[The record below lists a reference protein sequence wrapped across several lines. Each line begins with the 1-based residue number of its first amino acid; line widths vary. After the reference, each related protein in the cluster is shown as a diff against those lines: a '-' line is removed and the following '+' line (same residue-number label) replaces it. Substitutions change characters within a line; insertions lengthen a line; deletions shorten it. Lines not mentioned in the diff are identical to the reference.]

1 MQISTILAKKGS
13 TVFTVKPDQTVR
25 EAVALLVDK
34 RIGAVVVVEM
44 TGRPV
49 GIISE
54 RDIVRELAKKG
65 STVFTVKPDQSVRE
79 AVALLVDK
87 RIGAVVVVNETG
99 RPVGIVSERDI
110 IRELA
115 QNENILNEPVS
126 RVMTIDVII
135 ARPSDDTKAVS
146 KTMTV
151 RRFRHLPVMDHH
163 ELVGIVSIG
172 DVVKAQLDEY
182 EGEIETLQTRVE
194 KG

>member
-1 MQISTILAKKGS
+1 MQISTILATKGS

-25 EAVALLVDK
+25 DVVKLLDDK
-34 RIGAVVVVEM
+34 RIGAVVVV
-44 TGRPV
+44 
-49 GIISE
+49 
-54 RDIVRELAKKG
+54 D
-65 STVFTVKPDQSVRE
+65 D
-79 AVALLVDK
+79 
-87 RIGAVVVVNETG
+87 TG
-99 RPVGIVSERDI
+99 RPVGIVSERDVV
-110 IRELA
+110 RELA
-115 QNENILNEPVS
+115 KNEHVLNEPVS

-135 ARPSDDTKAVS
+135 ARPGDDTKAVS

-151 RRFRHLPVMDHH
+151 KRFRHLPVMDHH

>member
-13 TVFTVKPDQTVR
+13 TVFTVKPEQTVR

-34 RIGAVVVVEM
+34 HIGAVVVVD
-44 TGRPV
+44 GAGHPV
-49 GIISE
+49 GIVSE
-54 RDIVRELAKKG
+54 RDIVRELA
-65 STVFTVKPDQSVRE
+65 
-79 AVALLVDK
+79 
-87 RIGAVVVVNETG
+87 
-99 RPVGIVSERDI
+99 
-110 IRELA
+110 
-115 QNENILNEPVS
+115 QNENVLSEPIS
-126 RVMTIDVII
+126 RVMTSDVII
-135 ARPSDDTKAVS
+135 ARPGDDTRAVS

-151 RRFRHLPVMDHH
+151 KRFRHLPVMDHH

>member
-13 TVFTVKPDQTVR
+13 AVFTVKPDQTVR

-34 RIGAVVVVEM
+34 RIGAVVVVD
-44 TGRPV
+44 G
-49 GIISE
+49 
-54 RDIVRELAKKG
+54 
-65 STVFTVKPDQSVRE
+65 
-79 AVALLVDK
+79 
-87 RIGAVVVVNETG
+87 TG
-99 RPVGIVSERDI
+99 RPVGIVSERDVV
-110 IRELA
+110 RELA
-115 QNENILNEPVS
+115 KNENVLNEPAS
-126 RVMTIDVII
+126 RVMTVDVII
-135 ARPSDDTKAVS
+135 ARPGDDIKAVS

-151 RRFRHLPVMDHH
+151 KRFRHLPVMDHH

>member
-13 TVFTVKPDQTVR
+13 AVFTIKPDQTVR

-34 RIGAVVVVEM
+34 RIGAVVVVEV

-54 RDIVRELAKKG
+54 RDVVRELAKNG
-65 STVFTVKPDQSVRE
+65 N
-79 AVALLVDK
+79 A
-87 RIGAVVVVNETG
+87 
-99 RPVGIVSERDI
+99 
-110 IRELA
+110 
-115 QNENILNEPVS
+115 LNEPVS
-126 RVMTIDVII
+126 RVKTSDVII
-135 ARPSDDTKAVS
+135 ARPGDDTKAVS

-151 RRFRHLPVMDHH
+151 KRFRHLPVMDHH

>member
-13 TVFTVKPDQTVR
+13 AVFTIKPDQTVR

-34 RIGAVVVVEM
+34 RIGAVVVVDE

-54 RDIVRELAKKG
+54 RDVVRELAKNG
-65 STVFTVKPDQSVRE
+65 N
-79 AVALLVDK
+79 A
-87 RIGAVVVVNETG
+87 
-99 RPVGIVSERDI
+99 
-110 IRELA
+110 
-115 QNENILNEPVS
+115 LNEPVS
-126 RVMTIDVII
+126 RVMTSDVII
-135 ARPSDDTKAVS
+135 ARPGDDTKAVS

-151 RRFRHLPVMDHH
+151 KRFRHLPVMDHH

>member
-34 RIGAVVVVEM
+34 RIGAVVVVE
-44 TGRPV
+44 V
-49 GIISE
+49 
-54 RDIVRELAKKG
+54 
-65 STVFTVKPDQSVRE
+65 
-79 AVALLVDK
+79 
-87 RIGAVVVVNETG
+87 TG
-99 RPVGIVSERDI
+99 RPVGIVSERDVV
-110 IRELA
+110 RELA
-115 QNENILNEPVS
+115 KNENVLNEPVS
-126 RVMTIDVII
+126 RVMTSDVII
-135 ARPSDDTKAVS
+135 ARPGDDTRAVS

>member
-1 MQISTILAKKGS
+1 MQISTILATKGS
-13 TVFTVKPDQTVR
+13 TVVTVRPDQTVR

-34 RIGAVVVVEM
+34 HIGAAVVV
-44 TGRPV
+44 
-49 GIISE
+49 
-54 RDIVRELAKKG
+54 D
-65 STVFTVKPDQSVRE
+65 
-79 AVALLVDK
+79 
-87 RIGAVVVVNETG
+87 ETG

-110 IRELA
+110 VRELA
-115 QNENILNEPVS
+115 RNENVLNEPVS

-135 ARPSDDTKAVS
+135 ARPGDDTKAVS

-151 RRFRHLPVMDHH
+151 KRFRHLPVMDHH

>member
-25 EAVALLVDK
+25 EAVALLVDQ
-34 RIGAVVVVEM
+34 RIGAVVVV
-44 TGRPV
+44 
-49 GIISE
+49 
-54 RDIVRELAKKG
+54 D
-65 STVFTVKPDQSVRE
+65 
-79 AVALLVDK
+79 
-87 RIGAVVVVNETG
+87 ETG
-99 RPVGIVSERDI
+99 RPVGILSERDVV
-110 IRELA
+110 RELA
-115 QNENILNEPVS
+115 RTENVLNEPIS

-135 ARPSDDTKAVS
+135 ARPGDDTKAVS

-151 RRFRHLPVMDHH
+151 KRFRHLPVMEHH

>member
-13 TVFTVKPDQTVR
+13 AVFTVKPDQTVR

-34 RIGAVVVVEM
+34 RIGAVVVVEV

-49 GIISE
+49 GILSE
-54 RDIVRELAKKG
+54 RDVVRELAK
-65 STVFTVKPDQSVRE
+65 
-79 AVALLVDK
+79 
-87 RIGAVVVVNETG
+87 
-99 RPVGIVSERDI
+99 
-110 IRELA
+110 
-115 QNENILNEPVS
+115 NENVLNEPVS
-126 RVMTIDVII
+126 RVMTGDVII
-135 ARPSDDTKAVS
+135 ARPGDDTSAVS

-151 RRFRHLPVMDHH
+151 KRFRHLPVMDHH

>member
-25 EAVALLVDK
+25 EAVALLVDQ
-34 RIGAVVVVEM
+34 RIGAVVVVE
-44 TGRPV
+44 V
-49 GIISE
+49 
-54 RDIVRELAKKG
+54 
-65 STVFTVKPDQSVRE
+65 
-79 AVALLVDK
+79 
-87 RIGAVVVVNETG
+87 TG
-99 RPVGIVSERDI
+99 RPVGIVSERDVV
-110 IRELA
+110 RELA
-115 QNENILNEPVS
+115 RNENVLNEPVS
-126 RVMTIDVII
+126 RVMTSDVII
-135 ARPSDDTKAVS
+135 ARPGDDTKAVS

-151 RRFRHLPVMDHH
+151 QRFRHLPVMEHH